1 LTFGAALLL
10 LLLFEASPPSEE
22 EEEEEFDCSGSKTA
36 LNRVVFD
43 DKEEEEECE
52 YNHPFL
58 LNLSASSFLSLR
70 SSERRRPREEEDAK
84 QTDDDVAF
92 RGEKRRGLL
101 PLEEEEE
108 AQPPL
113 VVVVVAKPWHRR
125 AHEEEEEED
134 KALLDFE
141 RPPPRLFQDGV
152 VGVVAD
158 IILFVVF
165 PVYPDKFEAD
175 YKKKI
180 FFSKSVSLC
189 QRRERETSFLLSL
202 LSLADAL
209 FFSLLGRLR
218 VCPFFFVLSLSL
230 SLNARRT
237 LCAFFSSFRGQNYE
251 RKCETLNNCEKKRSR
266 RNLRKEKPTDCE
278 LFRHLEKERERERNI
293 ARARKSR
300 KKKKVF
306 YIRPSGFVL
315 LFLLLLWKE
324 RKEDLDL

>member
-1 LTFGAALLL
+1 MTFGAALLL

-101 PLEEEEE
+101 PLEEEE

-113 VVVVVAKPWHRR
+113 VVVVAKPWHRR

-218 VCPFFFVLSLSL
+218 VCPFFLVLSLSL
-230 SLNARRT
+230 FKRASHSLR
-237 LCAFFSSFRGQNYE
+237 LFF
-251 RKCETLNNCEKKRSR
+251 
-266 RNLRKEKPTDCE
+266 
-278 LFRHLEKERERERNI
+278 
-293 ARARKSR
+293 
-300 KKKKVF
+300 
-306 YIRPSGFVL
+306 L
-315 LFLLLLWKE
+315 LFVAKN
-324 RKEDLDL
+324 

>member
-1 LTFGAALLL
+1 MTFGAALLL

-209 FFSLLGRLR
+209 FFSLLERLR
-218 VCPFFFVLSLSL
+218 VCPFFLVLSLSL
-230 SLNARRT
+230 FKRASHSLR
-237 LCAFFSSFRGQNYE
+237 LFF
-251 RKCETLNNCEKKRSR
+251 
-266 RNLRKEKPTDCE
+266 
-278 LFRHLEKERERERNI
+278 
-293 ARARKSR
+293 
-300 KKKKVF
+300 
-306 YIRPSGFVL
+306 L
-315 LFLLLLWKE
+315 LFVAKN
-324 RKEDLDL
+324 